1 MFYPPHI
8 RPLNEHAMINRGLP
22 SGVAMTDAETQTPSD
37 GVPLQLARPTIMDL
51 IEAIDINAKNPA
63 EGRAWLLHRH
73 LLDDLGLPVFF
84 TLDDAK
90 QCPAHIA
97 APAIVAIEG
106 LYNEGRD

>member
-1 MFYPPHI
+1 MWSRAISASSSQGQPQLPDI
-8 RPLNEHAMINRGLP
+8 RDILRLKPVEI
-22 SGVAMTDAETQTPSD
+22 TID
-37 GVPLQLARPTIMDL
+37 GWHLTMARPTIMDL

-73 LLDDLGLPVFF
+73 LLDDLGLPVFA

>member
-1 MFYPPHI
+1 MWSKATLAFSFQGPPPLPDI
-8 RPLNEHAMINRGLP
+8 RDILRLKPVEI
-22 SGVAMTDAETQTPSD
+22 TID
-37 GVPLQLARPTIMDL
+37 GWNLTIARPTIMDL

-73 LLDDLGLPVFF
+73 LLDHLGLPVFS

>member
-1 MFYPPHI
+1 MWSRAISAFSSQGPPPLPDI
-8 RPLNEHAMINRGLP
+8 RDILRLKPVEI
-22 SGVAMTDAETQTPSD
+22 TID
-37 GVPLQLARPTIMDL
+37 GFPLQLARPTIMDL

-73 LLDDLGLPVFF
+73 LLDELGLPVFS